1 MDRKSIF
8 VVILCICLWLGLNQ
22 IADKLYPPKTIPAAA
37 VTNSVTVTKSGVI
50 TNAPAVSNAAAP
62 AAPVAPVSPISPSA
76 ESFIV
81 DTNTA
86 EQLLVVT
93 NAEARYTFTSY
104 GGGLKTIELFK
115 YPETVQRKNTSSADL
130 ATLNSHAPAPVLAI
144 LDGAAMQGDGIF
156 RLIRTADG
164 VRAEKQLT
172 NGLSIIKEF
181 TLGTNYL
188 LSATV
193 QFQNESTQSLSL
205 PEQHWVAGTAT
216 PMNIYDNGAR
226 TVGFMW
232 YDGDKTRDTIG
243 SSYFSGRG
251 FMCMTKTPPTEFQ
264 AGESNVV
271 WVAMNNQFFSLA
283 LMPRD
288 PAVKLVAHEISLPS
302 PPAEE
307 LENNSRL
314 VRFPKGY
321 EATLVY
327 PALTLAPKQ
336 AVQRHFNLYAG
347 PKEYKTLA
355 RIGDRFN
362 NKLDNVMHFGWAG
375 FFSKIL
381 LLGMN
386 TIHSV
391 LRVPYGWAIILI
403 TVFIKTIFWPLTAAS
418 TRSMKRMQTLQPQMK
433 AIAEKYKDDPVKKNQ
448 KTMEFMKANKVNPLG
463 GCLPMML
470 QMPVFFGFFY
480 MISKAIELRGASFLW
495 VTDLS
500 QPDTLFMIPGIHF
513 PFNLLPLIMGG
524 TMLWQAH
531 LTPPSP
537 SMDPMQQKIM
547 RYMPL
552 IFMIFLYNYSAGMAL
567 YYTVN
572 NLLTI
577 VQTKITR
584 MNDEPAPAAAAP
596 ALTKL
601 PKKKK

>member
-1 MDRKSIF
+1 
-8 VVILCICLWLGLNQ
+8 
-22 IADKLYPPKTIPAAA
+22 
-37 VTNSVTVTKSGVI
+37 
-50 TNAPAVSNAAAP
+50 
-62 AAPVAPVSPISPSA
+62 
-76 ESFIV
+76 
-81 DTNTA
+81 
-86 EQLLVVT
+86 
-93 NAEARYTFTSY
+93 
-104 GGGLKTIELFK
+104 
-115 YPETVQRKNTSSADL
+115 
-130 ATLNSHAPAPVLAI
+130 
-144 LDGAAMQGDGIF
+144 
-156 RLIRTADG
+156 
-164 VRAEKQLT
+164 
-172 NGLSIIKEF
+172 
-181 TLGTNYL
+181 
-188 LSATV
+188 
-193 QFQNESTQSLSL
+193 
-205 PEQHWVAGTAT
+205 
-216 PMNIYDNGAR
+216 MNFYDNGAR

-232 YDGDKTRDTIG
+232 YDGNKTHDTIG
-243 SSYFSGRG
+243 SSYFSGHG
-251 FMCMTKTPPTEFQ
+251 FMCMPKTPPTEFQ
-264 AGESNVV
+264 AGENNVV
-271 WVAMNNQFFSLA
+271 WAAMNNQFFTLA
-283 LMPRD
+283 LMPHD
-288 PAVKLVAHEISLPS
+288 PAAKLVAHEISLPS

-327 PALTLAPKQ
+327 PALKLAPKQ

-362 NKLDNVMHFGWAG
+362 NKLDAVMHFGWAG

-391 LRVPYGWAIILI
+391 LHVPYGWAIILI

-433 AIAEKYKDDPVKKNQ
+433 AIAEKYKDDAVKKNQ

-500 QPDTLFMIPGIHF
+500 QPDTLFMIPGLHF

-552 IFMIFLYNYSAGMAL
+552 LFMLFLYNYSAGMAL

-577 VQTKITR
+577 VQTKLTR
-584 MNDEPAPAAAAP
+584 MNAEPAVAAAAP
-596 ALTKL
+596 ALTKSA
-601 PKKKK
+601 KKKK